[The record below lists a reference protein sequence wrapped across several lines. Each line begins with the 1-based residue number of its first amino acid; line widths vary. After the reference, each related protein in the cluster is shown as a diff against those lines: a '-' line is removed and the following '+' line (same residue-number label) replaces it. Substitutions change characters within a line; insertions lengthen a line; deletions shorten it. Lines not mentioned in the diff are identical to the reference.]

1 MKTTSQIE
9 VNDDLRPEYD
19 LRELLNGG
27 VRGKY
32 IEMDVEEEHLDI
44 LQNIEFAVMSVYRD
58 NPLLVDFDV
67 EAAINALVSLYHA
80 QSQNHEARRTNLN
93 ERATLVYERVE
104 TMCEWRLGREE
115 LLSTDMRERGPRP
128 EPVTLDVIVT
138 CLKRIRKSVQRWN
151 KEGGRQGYLTFVGRF
166 VQ

>member
-1 MKTTSQIE
+1 MKTTFQTE
-9 VNDDLRPEYD
+9 MNDDLRPEYD
-19 LRELLNGG
+19 LRELLKGG

-44 LQNIEFAVMSVYRD
+44 LQNIEFAIMSVYRD

-67 EAAINALVSLYHA
+67 EAAINALISLYHA
-80 QSQNHEARRTNLN
+80 QAQNHEARRTNLN
-93 ERATLVYERVE
+93 ERATLVFERVGA
-104 TMCEWRLGREE
+104 MCDWRLGREGFVTADGSE
-115 LLSTDMRERGPRP
+115 DVPPP
-128 EPVTLDVIVT
+128 EPVTVDVILA

-166 VQ
+166 VR